1 MPFLS
6 LCMIVKDEAKHLD
19 KCLQSV
25 SNCVDEI
32 IIVDTGSTDSTKEI
46 ATRYTPYVIDFA
58 WKQDFAAARN
68 ASILH
73 AKGKWILYLDA
84 DEFINPEFATDLL
97 RFLEKLPSDVPTG
110 VIVPIYNYVGE
121 SNSGKISESKA
132 MRIFSNNR
140 QIYFVRPIHEQLLCT
155 DGVLQEVEF
164 SFPIYH
170 TGYLQEVIEAKDKSS
185 RNMAIFDLMSRQ
197 GNLSCYDWFTL
208 GNEYTVQGLY
218 QKALECYE
226 QAHQPSEMQKSW
238 LPLCIGNMINC
249 CINLE
254 KYLEAYQHV
263 LTAQKTWHDACDFYW
278 LQGYLLA
285 RLGLDSFAIET
296 LRTCIRLGDNSE
308 QLESNK
314 VLISP
319 NNASSLPLQQ
329 LSVLHIRNFDFQ
341 EAVTTLSK
349 LLYVAPNNKMVLK
362 QLLQILLSFGESEG
376 LESLLRSFYPLP
388 QSYQLIMILELCIE
402 LGSKPLSTSYLNICT
417 EQCVE
422 LPARLELQ
430 YAILHEDALLFGRLK
445 PNQPTAELDI
455 DIAFMSFLLWGGNLP
470 EVGKQPRDIDWLAQ
484 TYMRFFYAEQFA
496 CCDRLIEQYHSSSLL
511 NVLGNNFFKDRQYE
525 LAMDYYSTL
534 LNQNALSAEGYE
546 NVGRLYIAQGDV
558 SEGITYI
565 RQAIELSPMNITLY
579 TYLLQHLTETSEQ
592 ENIKLTLM
600 DKYPGLNHFPLL

>member
-1 MPFLS
+1 MLFLS

-25 SNCVDEI
+25 SNCADEI
-32 IIVDTGSTDSTKEI
+32 IIVDTGSTDNTREI
-46 ATRYTPYVIDFA
+46 AGRYTPHVIDFA

-68 ASILH
+68 ASILP

-97 RFLEKLPSDVPTG
+97 HFLERLPSNVPTG

-121 SNSGKISESKA
+121 LNSGKISESKA
-132 MRIFSNNR
+132 IRIFSNNR
-140 QIYFVRPIHEQLLCT
+140 HIHFVRPIHEQLLCT
-155 DGVLQEVEF
+155 QGDLQEVEC

-170 TGYLQEVIEAKDKSS
+170 TGYLKEVIEAKDKSS
-185 RNMAIFDLMSRQ
+185 RNMAIFNLMSRQ

-208 GNEYTVQGLY
+208 GNEHTVQGQY

-254 KYLEAYQHV
+254 KYFEACQHIM
-263 LTAQKTWHDACDFYW
+263 TAQKTWPDACDFYW

-285 RLGLDSFAIET
+285 RLGLDSYAIEA

-329 LSVLHIRNFDFQ
+329 LSVLHIRNFSFQ
-341 EAVTTLSK
+341 EAVATLSK
-349 LLYVAPNNKMVLK
+349 LLYVTPNNKTVLK
-362 QLLQILLSFGESEG
+362 HLLQILHSFGELDG
-376 LESLLRSFYPLP
+376 MESLLRSFYPFP
-388 QSYQLIMILELCIE
+388 QPYQLIMILELCIE
-402 LGSKPLSTSYLNICT
+402 LGSKSLSTSYLNICT
-417 EQCVE
+417 EQHVE
-422 LPARLELQ
+422 LPARLGLQ
-430 YAILHEDALLFGRLK
+430 FAILHEDAQLFGKLK
-445 PNQPTAELDI
+445 QNQPSAELDI
-455 DIAFMSFLLWGGNLP
+455 DIAYMSFLLWEESLL
-470 EVGKQPRDIDWLAQ
+470 EVDKQAHDIDWLAQ
-484 TYMRFFYAEQFA
+484 IYMKFFYAEQFD
-496 CCDRLIEQYHSSSLL
+496 CCDRLVEKFNSPSLL
-511 NVLGNNFFKDRQYE
+511 NVLGNNFFNNRQYE

-534 LNQNALSAEGYE
+534 LNQNALTAEGYE

-558 SEGITYI
+558 AEGIDYI
-565 RQAIELSPMNITLY
+565 RKAIELNPMNITLY
-579 TYLLQHLTETSEQ
+579 TYLLQHLTEASEQ
-592 ENIKLTLM
+592 ENLKLTIV